1 MGIREG
7 VYLCV
12 LKQSSQSIILK
23 KLMKKTFLIITALFF
38 IYQIN
43 AQTVGN
49 AARFSVFDV
58 GGTARNIGVGGGLG
72 ALGADFS
79 VLSTNPAG
87 MAMYRGREF
96 TFSPSLVFID
106 SKSTLAG
113 SDTGE
118 TSATKTNFNF
128 NNIGIVFA
136 KRPTS
141 TVWKTSNFGMGLN
154 RLANFHQ
161 KISYE
166 GTTRGSI
173 VDRWIEIAE
182 TRGLDNFESGPA
194 FDADAIRDAFTPGL
208 YTADIF
214 PDDQILKSQDI
225 TRKGSINE
233 LVFTWAGNI
242 KERVMIGATLGI
254 PFLNYE
260 ETRDYRES
268 DPNDALPDSF
278 NSLRYSENIDISGS
292 GINLKIGA
300 IVRIN
305 QMFRLGAAVHT
316 PTTFRLTD
324 NLNTTV
330 AYDFDPSV
338 DFMTQPP
345 QSSPPE
351 LAELKYNLKTPWRF
365 IGSAGIVI
373 GKLGFLTGE
382 IEYVNYAGTEYK
394 VNNDVEF
401 PADEQ
406 LLNDVNVKV
415 ENELESNINFRFG
428 GEARVDIFRF
438 RGGLNLSGTPYADD
452 SGLDSSLSL
461 GAGVR
466 WEKIFLDIGYRRIMN
481 NEVYI
486 PYVIDDKVVGTT
498 EISEQE
504 VNIDD
509 IRNKFVLTMGVRF

>member
-1 MGIREG
+1 
-7 VYLCV
+7 
-12 LKQSSQSIILK
+12 
-23 KLMKKTFLIITALFF
+23 MKRIFFLITTLFF
-38 IYQIN
+38 INHIN

-58 GGTARNIGVGGGLG
+58 GGTARNLGVGGGLG

-87 MAMYRGREF
+87 MAMYRSREF
-96 TFSPSLVFID
+96 TFSPTLVLID
-106 SKSTLAG
+106 SKSTLAD
-113 SDTGE
+113 SDSGE

-141 TVWKTSNFGMGLN
+141 TVWKTSNFGMGIN

-161 KISYE
+161 RISYE

-173 VDRWIEIAE
+173 VDRWIEVAE
-182 TRGLDNFESGPA
+182 TRGLDAFESGPA
-194 FDADAIRDAFTPGL
+194 FDVNAIRDASVPGL
-208 YTADIF
+208 YTADLF
-214 PDDQILKSQDI
+214 PDDQVLKSQDI

-233 LVFTWAGNI
+233 LVFTFAGNI
-242 KERVMIGATLGI
+242 KERVMLGATLGI
-254 PFLNYE
+254 PFLNFE

-268 DPNDALPDSF
+268 DPTDEFQNGFS
-278 NSLRYSENIDISGS
+278 SLRYQENIDISGS
-292 GINLKIGA
+292 GVNLKIGA

-305 QMFRLGAAVHT
+305 QAFRLGAAIHT

-330 AYDFDPSV
+330 SYDFDPNAPFESL
-338 DFMTQPP
+338 PP
-345 QSSPPE
+345 ASSPPE
-351 LAELKYNLKTPWRF
+351 LAELKYNFTTPWRF

-373 GKLGFLTGE
+373 GKIGFLTGE
-382 IEYVNYAGTEYK
+382 IEYVNYAGNKYK
-394 VNNDVEF
+394 VNNNVEF
-401 PADEQ
+401 PADES
-406 LLNDVNVKV
+406 LLNAVNDKV
-415 ENELESNINFRFG
+415 EDELESNINFRFG

-466 WEKIFLDIGYRRIMN
+466 WESIFLDVGYRRIMN

-486 PYVIDDKVVGTT
+486 PYVIDDKVIGTT

-509 IRNKFVLTMGVRF
+509 IRNKFVVTMGVRF